1 MNNTQMN
8 TSFIIERLRNHWSRS
23 LSTAVASL
31 FLLSVIMANT
41 NILHALTSIRTTNQA
56 PLAMNF
62 TNIGLLEPSVGN
74 TVGIMA
80 DTVDPTKYFFVF
92 DDDSPER
99 KAYAKKLIKFVER
112 LQHDETTF
120 DADLSAKMAELRITH
135 LTSPDGK
142 VKLYSWH
149 DGDFGNAMSFHTIYQ
164 TKCNGEF
171 HAVFMEDYYLEPRKL
186 YQLESSA
193 GSVYLVKFFFREG
206 GWWFVGVNAFTM
218 DKTGRLQPAN
228 IFECIPEIHETSVG
242 FSATLAADCSPE
254 TPSYWQEG
262 AWLDNFFFDLTG
274 NDFYMPHFIK
284 REAPPKWGIMSDF
297 YHRFTWDGE
306 KFRYKQLEFNPVLA
320 KFLPEPG
327 WLLSEFETDDSIVR
341 VDSVANG
348 SCRLILWKKDDMFS
362 SAPEMIIPQGRYDA
376 KKQEYRFRKGDDEYV
391 FDAVSQ
397 KLRVL
402 R

>member
-1 MNNTQMN
+1 MN
-8 TSFIIERLRNHWSRS
+8 TSFIIERLRHYCSRS
-23 LSTAVASL
+23 LSIAVAAL
-31 FLLSVIMANT
+31 FLMSVIMANT
-41 NILHALTSIRTTNQA
+41 NILHALTTIRTTNQP

-62 TNIGLLEPSVGN
+62 TNIGLVEPSVGN

-92 DDDSPER
+92 DDDSPKR
-99 KAYAKKLIKFVER
+99 KAYAKRLVKFVER

-120 DADLSAKMAELRITH
+120 DADLSAKLDELRITR

-171 HAVFMEDYYLEPRKL
+171 HAVFMGDYYQEPRKL
-186 YQLESSA
+186 IQLESSA
-193 GSVYLVKFFFREG
+193 EPVYLVKFYFREG
-206 GWWFVGVNAFTM
+206 GWSFAGVNAFTL
-218 DKTGRLQPAN
+218 DKTGLLQPAD
-228 IFECIPEIHETSVG
+228 IFECIPELHDTAAGYS
-242 FSATLAADCSPE
+242 STLAADCSPE
-254 TPSYWQEG
+254 TPSYWQDG

-274 NDFYMPHFIK
+274 KDFYMPHFFK
-284 REAPPKWGIMSDF
+284 RDEAHRWGIMSDF
-297 YHRFTWDGE
+297 YHRFTWDGN
-306 KFRYKQLEFNPVLA
+306 KFRYKQLVFNPVLA

-327 WLLSEFETDDSIVR
+327 WLLAEFETGDSIVR

-348 SCRLILWKKDDMFS
+348 SYRLLLWNKDKMFS
-362 SAPEMIIPQGRYDA
+362 AAPELIVTQGRYDA
-376 KKQEYRFRKGDDEYV
+376 KKHEYHFRKGDEEYV

-397 KLRVL
+397 EMQVQ
-402 R
+402 